1 MPRSSNRSKPS
12 KLQAIPERR
21 ELDIWTVCN
30 DNLENDVT
38 IVKQTLAWAEEP
50 NLDDLTQ
57 TVVQRIYGKRRER
70 FKGQSM
76 IL

>member
-12 KLQAIPERR
+12 KLQVIPERR